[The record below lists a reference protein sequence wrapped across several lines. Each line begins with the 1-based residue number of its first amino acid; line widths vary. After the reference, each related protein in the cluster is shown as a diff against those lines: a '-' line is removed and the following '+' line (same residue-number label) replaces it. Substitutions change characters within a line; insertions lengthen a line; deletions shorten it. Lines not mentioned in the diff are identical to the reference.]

1 MRKDLAVNMNRRL
14 NVSFLKLNR
23 IKQLQR
29 KNFSSET
36 KTTEEKA
43 AEVCEFVFST
53 TDFVTILIL
62 SLRETMFAVILMNIY

>member
-1 MRKDLAVNMNRRL
+1 MRKVLAVNMNRRL

-43 AEVCEFVFST
+43 AEVCVFIIST
-53 TDFVTILIL
+53 TDFGTILML
-62 SLRETMFAVILMNIY
+62 FLREMMFAVI